1 MKVTKD
7 KPMRHRLPV
16 VLFALFFSLS
26 GCSQDYSLA
35 PPADSEKI
43 TVTVKLPKEL
53 KTETMWV
60 MYRSATCKDISH
72 GASGQRLEQ
81 DGHHSVYKEFQR
93 QGQSDLYQVEL
104 PKDGGGACKWHL
116 ANVTFGVV
124 YADPARFGENV
135 IAGGG
140 GGVVVIFDHNNSPR
154 GGADIKV
161 EGDLTIKKDYY
172 PWVKEAFLGGYSK
185 RVSLKGEG
193 GIYLKYQALQ
203 ARKVFFEPVLHSDY
217 TIYSKQPKEKKEGN
231 YTAFTYPDGTTVADG
246 KWHPNFLRLQTIRT
260 GRAADCFDSWRYANC
275 PDRRPQLLPDW
286 LPEPGKPGF
295 GRYVVADEWGNKLP
309 SYFYRLAGED
319 GQVFQDL
326 SEPNGRTK
334 PLPESAHPVRKAE
347 FPKRVW

>member
-1 MKVTKD
+1 
-7 KPMRHRLPV
+7 MRHRLPV
-16 VLFALFFSLS
+16 VLFTLFFSLS

-35 PPADSEKI
+35 PPADSEKV

-53 KTETMWV
+53 EARSMQV
-60 MYRSATCKDISH
+60 VYRSTRCTFTDH
-72 GASGQRLEQ
+72 TASGKSYQR
-81 DGHHSVYKEFQR
+81 DGYQSSNVEPIR
-93 QGQSDLYQVEL
+93 QGQSDLYEAKL
-104 PKDGGGACKWHL
+104 SMDGGGACKWRL
-116 ANVTFGVV
+116 SNVTFGVK
-124 YADPARFGENV
+124 YGDPTLFGENV
-135 IAGGG
+135 TFGAGGG
-140 GGVVVIFDHNNSPR
+140 VTVILDHNNSPR

-161 EGDLTIKKDYY
+161 EGNLTIKKDYY
-172 PWVKEAFLGGYSK
+172 PWVDEEFWGPYKK
-185 RVSLKGEG
+185 TVSLAGEG
-193 GIYLKYQALQ
+193 DIYLTYQALE
-203 ARKVFFEPVLHSDY
+203 ARQVYFEPVLHSDY
-217 TIYSKQPKEKKEGN
+217 VIYSAGPKVKKKGN

-260 GRAADCFDSWRYANC
+260 GRDADCFDFWRYSNC

-286 LPEPGKPGF
+286 LPEPDKPGF

-309 SYFYRLAGED
+309 SYFYRLVGED